1 MPPVKMK
8 GVAKPKNSKKT
19 IKRLLHYLGEFKFL
33 IVVLLFVTFIS
44 VGASVL
50 GDTLIKPALN
60 NYIIPLFTR
69 ATSGETLGIKDF
81 FPFIKMLCII
91 ACVFV
96 LGACATWGN
105 ARIMLHISTR
115 VLYKIRT
122 DLFHKMGTLPL
133 RYYDTHTHGELMS
146 LYTNDVDTLR
156 EMMSQT
162 LPQLITSV
170 INVVALFVMMS
181 ITSPILTILVVS
193 TLVLM
198 MFLATRV
205 GKKSAKAFREQQK
218 NIGNLNGYIEEM
230 IAGQKVVKVFNH
242 TEKCKEEF
250 GILNDNLQE
259 ASTKANTFAN
269 ILNPI
274 MGNLS
279 HAQYALVAI
288 LGAFLVIK
296 GKSDIGSIA
305 AFLQYTRSFSR
316 PITMMSQQF
325 NSILNALAGAE
336 RIFNAIDEQ
345 SEVDDGTISLVN
357 AVEISAGIGN
367 SSGTSAQKFSAEARK
382 FSGTTG
388 NFAVNVANSSGATA
402 IASTGSTENSAQ
414 TEKFSASTEIRLVQ
428 SFAKTGTWAWKD
440 GDKLTKLKGDVD
452 FSNVSFSYVPQK
464 EILHNINLH
473 AKAGEKIALVGS
485 TGSGKTTITN
495 LLTRFYDIDDDKG
508 QITYDG
514 IPIKKIAKSDLRKSL
529 GMVLQDTHLFTG
541 TIRENIHY
549 GNLDA
554 SEKQILDAA
563 KLANA
568 DQFIRHLEN
577 GYDTVI
583 TGDGANLS
591 QGQRQLLAIARAAIA
606 NPPVLILDEATS
618 SIDTRTEKLIEKGMD
633 HLMEGRTVFVIAHR
647 LSTVRNAKEI
657 IVLEKG
663 NIIERGNHE
672 TLMAKQGRYYKLYT
686 GAFDL
691 D

>member
-33 IVVLLFVTFIS
+33 IVLLLFVTLIS

-69 ATSGETLGIKDF
+69 ATSGEVLTIKDF

-105 ARIMLHISTR
+105 SRIMLHISTNT
-115 VLYKIRT
+115 LYKIRT
-122 DLFHKMGTLPL
+122 DLFHKMETLPL
-133 RYYDTHTHGELMS
+133 KYYDTHTHGELMS

-170 INVVALFVMMS
+170 INVAALFVMMT
-181 ITSPILTILVVS
+181 ITSPLLTALVIL

-198 MFLATRV
+198 MFLATKV
-205 GKKSAKAFREQQK
+205 GKKSARAFRDQQK

-242 TEKCKEEF
+242 TKKCKEEF
-250 GILNDNLQE
+250 AVLNDNLQE
-259 ASTKANTFAN
+259 SSTRANTFAN
-269 ILNPI
+269 ILGPI

-288 LGAFLVIK
+288 VGALLVIK

-345 SEVDDGTISLVN
+345 SELDNGTISLVN
-357 AVEISAGIGN
+357 AVEISVPCDEDGVADVAKGAADVTA
-367 SSGTSAQKFSAEARK
+367 SSAK
-382 FSGTTG
+382 
-388 NFAVNVANSSGATA
+388 SSNNPK
-402 IASTGSTENSAQ
+402 SNKQ
-414 TEKFSASTEIRLVQ
+414 IRLVQ

-440 GDKLTKLKGDVD
+440 ESKLTKLKGDVD

-464 EILHNINLH
+464 EILHHIDLH

-508 QITYDG
+508 LITYDG

-554 SEKQILDAA
+554 SERQILDAA

-647 LSTVRNAKEI
+647 LSTVRNANEI

-672 TLMAKQGRYYKLYT
+672 MLMAQHGRYYKLYT
-686 GAFDL
+686 GAFEL